1 MEISIVVIIVG
12 ILGLLW
18 AMVSVAKKAEGEE
31 ADQKIKLKLDQ
42 KYRQVK
48 SYFFTDE
55 KFDFDKFCDYILC
68 IRDDEDFKTYLGYM
82 SDLEVLLGCSE
93 GLKERFT
100 DILFTVPSITA
111 LVGDSAA
118 FDELQI
124 CIRER
129 QFEGTQG
136 DFCLMFFMT
145 VFYLKRKMNETRP
158 K

>member
-1 MEISIVVIIVG
+1 MEISIVVVVVG
-12 ILGLLW
+12 MLGFLW
-18 AMVSVAKKAEGEE
+18 VMASTAKRAEREE

-55 KFDFDKFCDYILC
+55 KFDFEKFCDYLLC

-82 SDLEVLLGCSE
+82 SDLGVLLGCSE

-100 DILFTVPSITA
+100 DILFTAPSITA
-111 LVGDSAA
+111 LIGDSAA

-124 CIRER
+124 GIREK
-129 QFEGTQG
+129 QFKGTQG
-136 DFCLMFFMT
+136 DFCFMFFMT